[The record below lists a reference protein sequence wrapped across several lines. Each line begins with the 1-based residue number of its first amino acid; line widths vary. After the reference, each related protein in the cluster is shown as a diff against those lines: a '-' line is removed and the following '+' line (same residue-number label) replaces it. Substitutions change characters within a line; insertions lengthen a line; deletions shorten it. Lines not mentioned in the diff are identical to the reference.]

1 MSSGIV
7 LDSFVQAGLCIW
19 CDLQVKE
26 VLASIVRG
34 FKLSCNK
41 LSFVKSRQL
50 LNNGRVVM
58 LVYSIS
64 KYLLFYILK

>member
-7 LDSFVQAGLCIW
+7 LDTFVQAGLCIW

-34 FKLSCNK
+34 FQLSCNK